1 MPRRLEVLEL
11 CGVRV
16 NRIETDFSKGLVLE
30 RIEEPRVHEEGEGS
44 RDPCFELRLR
54 RKTLGDSVTNMTH
67 LGRER
72 EKKRASGRV
81 SERENE
87 RVKVRGMCL
96 SLCLSLSL
104 YLCLAI
110 SVSASMSLREYHSPS
125 RRRS

>member
-30 RIEEPRVHEEGEGS
+30 RIEEPRVHEEGEGP

-72 EKKRASGRV
+72 GGVSEWACEREGKRANESSGNV
-81 SERENE
+81 
-87 RVKVRGMCL
+87 

-104 YLCLAI
+104 YLCLSI
-110 SVSASMSLREYHSPS
+110 PVSASMSLREYHSPS